1 VVRRADGR
9 SAAGAPPQP
18 AATMTTDAMAA
29 IRAVTARSTIGT
41 RTGLGSAVGRKS
53 FARVP
58 RGGENRR
65 L

>member
-1 VVRRADGR
+1 
-9 SAAGAPPQP
+9 
-18 AATMTTDAMAA
+18 MTTDAMAA